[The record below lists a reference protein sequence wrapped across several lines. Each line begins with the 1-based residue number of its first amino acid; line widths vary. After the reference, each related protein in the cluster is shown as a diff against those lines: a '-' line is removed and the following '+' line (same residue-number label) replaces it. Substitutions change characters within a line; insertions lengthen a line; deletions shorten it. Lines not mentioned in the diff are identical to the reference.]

1 MQNSRFP
8 RFIRYAS
15 ALALAVL
22 VLFVAMRPAAATPKH
37 NTEGEGSYNGHAG
50 LTNSADRTT
59 GTASTGFQLLLPD
72 GTTQDVKT
80 FGEAISLAGENR
92 GSTIT
97 LFEPVAL
104 GYTVTVPDGTTINLN
119 SQGGVTYAA
128 ISGSSEPPLRVES
141 GSTVAIVNTGAT
153 QVARVQ
159 NPNGVFA
166 IENKGTLLLG
176 SFVQVLVAS
185 GGTAV
190 YGNAPQPAPGAF
202 IVDAPGSSRVSA
214 VQVVQPENQT
224 AAYSGS
230 EGETVVDLLAYVAT
244 ADSGVTVPVFQL
256 RDKPAEDPTTPSGA
270 PDNEWVLAT
279 GPGGATVSDAD
290 ELVTGDYT
298 FTLRPQG
305 ATGDYY
311 GYTVT
316 LTVSVTMPQTVDELR
331 ETYRQKLAHALA
343 AYAEADYLA
352 DDWADIEAAYQQALD
367 AINAATDE
375 TAMQEAVAGFQ
386 AAANLELTAAERLA
400 AEQGWLLAEL
410 DQAYAAYDK
419 ADYTAEGWA
428 ELTAAYEQGRRGI
441 ASATSIADA
450 QTAQQAALSAMA
462 AVAQKPAD
470 PETDPDATPATGDPD
485 AIPATGDPAAIA
497 ALMGLGGSA
506 MLAVGVVARKR
517 G

>member
-22 VLFVAMRPAAATPKH
+22 VLFVAMRPAAATPTH
-37 NTEGEGSYNGHAG
+37 NTEGEGFYNSHSD
-50 LTNSADRTT
+50 LTHSADRTT
-59 GTASTGFQLLLPD
+59 RTVSTGFQVLLPD

-80 FGEAISLAGENR
+80 FGEAISLADQNR

-97 LFEPVAL
+97 LFEPVTL
-104 GYTVTVPDGTTINLN
+104 SYTVTVPDGTTINLN
-119 SQGGVTYAA
+119 SQFTA
-128 ISGSSEPPLRVES
+128 ISGNFEPPLRVES
-141 GSTVAIVNTGAT
+141 GSTVAIVNTDAT

-159 NPNGVFA
+159 NPPGVFA

-190 YGNAPQPAPGAF
+190 YGNAPQAARGAF

-256 RDKPAEDPTTPSGA
+256 RDKPTEDPTTPSDA
-270 PDNEWVLAT
+270 PANEWVLAT

-331 ETYRQKLAHALA
+331 DTYRQKLADALA
-343 AYAEADYLA
+343 VYTEADYLT

-386 AAANLELTAAERLA
+386 TAANLVPTAAERLA
-400 AEQGWLLAEL
+400 AEQQRLLAEL

-419 ADYTAEGWA
+419 ADYTTEGWA
-428 ELTAAYEQGRRGI
+428 EITAAYEQGRRGI

-450 QTAQQAALSAMA
+450 QAAQQAALSAMA

-470 PETDPDATPATGDPD
+470 PETDPDTTPATGDPD
-485 AIPATGDPAAIA
+485 TIPATGDPAAIA

-506 MLAVGVVARKR
+506 MLAAGVVARKR

>member
-1 MQNSRFP
+1 
-8 RFIRYAS
+8 
-15 ALALAVL
+15 
-22 VLFVAMRPAAATPKH
+22 MR
-37 NTEGEGSYNGHAG
+37 
-50 LTNSADRTT
+50 
-59 GTASTGFQLLLPD
+59 
-72 GTTQDVKT
+72 
-80 FGEAISLAGENR
+80 R
-92 GSTIT
+92 G
-97 LFEPVAL
+97 A
-104 GYTVTVPDGTTINLN
+104 
-119 SQGGVTYAA
+119 
-128 ISGSSEPPLRVES
+128 
-141 GSTVAIVNTGAT
+141 
-153 QVARVQ
+153 
-159 NPNGVFA
+159 
-166 IENKGTLLLG
+166 
-176 SFVQVLVAS
+176 
-185 GGTAV
+185 
-190 YGNAPQPAPGAF
+190 
-202 IVDAPGSSRVSA
+202 
-214 VQVVQPENQT
+214 
-224 AAYSGS
+224 
-230 EGETVVDLLAYVAT
+230 
-244 ADSGVTVPVFQL
+244 
-256 RDKPAEDPTTPSGA
+256 
-270 PDNEWVLAT
+270 
-279 GPGGATVSDAD
+279 

-305 ATGDYY
+305 TTGDYY

-331 ETYRQKLAHALA
+331 ETYRQKLADALA

-386 AAANLELTAAERLA
+386 AAVNLVPTAAETLA
-400 AEQGWLLAEL
+400 EEQERLLAEL

-428 ELTAAYEQGRRGI
+428 ELTAAYEQGRQGI

-470 PETDPDATPATGDPD
+470 PGTEPDTTPATGDPD
-485 AIPATGDPAAIA
+485 TIPATGDPAAIA